1 MRAIR
6 SLLFI
11 VSLAYVSVTRTYRG
25 AIIACH
31 RRMCAY
37 ICEAGAIH
45 SSHTVFHHR
54 AYIRIYPNTLLCHYC
69 VIIVSYV
76 KCDYVLMGYY
86 VSIKR
91 IMNTQE
97 KRLDISTFVYV
108 AIMITAFTFGVL

>member
-1 MRAIR
+1 
-6 SLLFI
+6 
-11 VSLAYVSVTRTYRG
+11 
-25 AIIACH
+25 
-31 RRMCAY
+31 
-37 ICEAGAIH
+37 
-45 SSHTVFHHR
+45 
-54 AYIRIYPNTLLCHYC
+54 
-69 VIIVSYV
+69 VSYV